1 MKSTVET
8 LSPTRVRLAVEVPFD
23 ELASSLDKAYKSIA
37 RQVKVPGFRPGKAP
51 ARIIDQRVGRA
62 VVLDEAV
69 QDAIPRAYAEAVRD
83 NAVQALG
90 QPEIEL
96 TRLDD
101 GDSLAFTAEVDV
113 RPDVVLPDV
122 GAISVSVDDVAVDEA
137 DVDARLEALRER
149 FGVLRGVDRPVAEG
163 DYVSIDLQATVDG
176 EQLADSS
183 AIGMS
188 YEVGSGSLMRGLD
201 EALLGAAAGE
211 ERTFQTELV
220 GGEQAGRTAEVAVTV
235 RSVKEKELPDLDDEF
250 AQTASEEFETLDE
263 LRADLRGR
271 LERVKALEQGSQ
283 ARDRVLE
290 ALLDATEVPLPESA
304 VRSEVEWREHDV
316 AHQLEHAGMSVEDYL
331 AMDNRSREDFD
342 ADIRR
347 SSEAAVKTQLV
358 LDALAE
364 REQLGVSEA
373 DLTGHVVSQ
382 AARLGVS
389 PQDYADRMAKAGNLP
404 ALVAEVRRGK
414 ALAYVLEQAT
424 VTDASGRPVD
434 LGDLRRDTEADEA
447 DAALEE
453 AEREDAGAGFTGDS
467 GTGDS
472 GTGDSGT
479 ESAGTE
485 SGVVAG
491 PEAGAAAAEPGS
503 PGRPAVGS

>member
-8 LSPTRVRLAVEVPFD
+8 LSPTRVRLAVEVSFD

-51 ARIIDQRVGRA
+51 AQIIDQRVGRA
-62 VVLDEAV
+62 AVLDEAV

-83 NAVQALG
+83 NAVPALG

-101 GDSLAFTAEVDV
+101 GDSLAFTAEVDI
-113 RPDVVLPDV
+113 RPDVVLPDI
-122 GAISVSVDDVAVDEA
+122 GAISVSVDDVVVDEA

-149 FGVLRGVDRPVAEG
+149 YGVLRGVDRPVAEG
-163 DYVSIDLQATVDG
+163 DYVSIDLQSTVDG
-176 EQLADSS
+176 EQLADGS

-188 YEVGSGSLMRGLD
+188 YEVGSGSLMSGLD

-220 GGEQAGRTAEVAVTV
+220 GGEQAGRSAEVAVTV
-235 RSVKEKELPDLDDEF
+235 RSVKEKELPDLDDDF
-250 AQTASEEFETLDE
+250 AQTASEVDTLDE

-271 LERVKALEQGSQ
+271 MERVKALEQGSQ

-304 VRSEVEWREHDV
+304 VRAEIEWREHDV

-331 AMDNRSREDFD
+331 AMDSRSREDFD
-342 ADIRR
+342 TDLRR

-373 DLTGHVVSQ
+373 DLTRHVVSQ

-389 PQDYADRMAKAGNLP
+389 PQDYADRLAKAGNLP

-424 VTDASGRPVD
+424 ITDASGRPVD
-434 LGDLRRDTEADEA
+434 LGDLRQDTDTDEA
-447 DAALEE
+447 DAALED
-453 AEREDAGAGFTGDS
+453 AEREEAGAGLTGDS
-467 GTGDS
+467 GAGDS
-472 GTGDSGT
+472 GAGDSG
-479 ESAGTE
+479 SE

-491 PEAGAAAAEPGS
+491 PEAGATAAEPSS
-503 PGRPAVGS
+503 PGGHAVGS